1 MKKIGFIGA
10 GNMAFAIA
18 SGAIS
23 SGTISAS
30 SIAIFDTNKEQY
42 KKFDSTCFICDT
54 ISELINKSD
63 CIFLS
68 VKPQNAKDV
77 LNSIKSYNLSKKIIV
92 SICAGI
98 TISSIEKIL
107 GSIKIIRVMPN
118 TPLLIG
124 QGVSAICFNSIVNED
139 DLSYVNKIFASSG
152 TVINVNESD
161 MNNITAITG
170 SSPAYVYLFIKSIC
184 DAARSLGFDSE
195 CTKDI
200 VCKTFIGASNM
211 VLTSEKTL
219 DDLISMVKSPNGTT
233 EKALN
238 VFSERNL
245 DSIIFDAMN
254 ACSKRAEELSR
265 LN

>member
-18 SGAIS
+18 SGVIS
-23 SGTISAS
+23 SGKISAS
-30 SIAIFDTNKEQY
+30 NIGIFDTNKEQY
-42 KKFDSTCFICDT
+42 KKFDSNCFTCDT
-54 ISELINKSD
+54 ISELVNKTD

-68 VKPQNAKDV
+68 IKPQNIKDV
-77 LNSIKSYNLSKKIIV
+77 LNSIKSYNLSQKVIV

-98 TISSIEKIL
+98 TISSIEKVL
-107 GSIKIIRVMPN
+107 GNVKIIRVMPN

-124 QGVSAICFNSIVNED
+124 QGVSALCSNSTIAED
-139 DLSYVNKIFASSG
+139 DLTFVKSVFASSG
-152 TVINVNESD
+152 TVITVNESD

-184 DAARSLGFDSE
+184 DAAKALGFNSE
-195 CTKDI
+195 STKDI

-211 VLTSEKTL
+211 VLTNEKTL
-219 DDLISMVKSPNGTT
+219 DELISMVKSPNGTT

-238 VFSERNL
+238 VFSEKNL

-254 ACSKRAEELSR
+254 ACSKRADELSK